1 MKANQYDISGLLKAE
16 YERTGN
22 KQVKRAL
29 DVWSN
34 PERYMKLK
42 TSHDIVSR
50 GLKAL
55 RKEM

>member
-1 MKANQYDISGLLKAE
+1 MKTNEHDLCGLLKDN

-29 DVWSN
+29 DVWQN
-34 PERYMKLK
+34 PERYTKLK

-50 GLKAL
+50 G
-55 RKEM
+55 

>member
-1 MKANQYDISGLLKAE
+1 MKTNEHDLCGLLKDN

-29 DVWSN
+29 DVWQN
-34 PERYMKLK
+34 PERYTKLK

-55 RKEM
+55 KKEM